1 MRNKKHS
8 LVFFGTPEFAVVVL
22 ERLKTGG
29 LKPDLIVT
37 QPDRPQG
44 RQRKLTAPPVK
55 LWALEQA
62 ISCWQPERVKNENF
76 LCRLRAFAPDL
87 ILTASYGQILPQ
99 SLLDIPTLGCLNIH
113 PSLLPLYRGAAPVQ
127 AAIIAGET
135 LTGVT
140 VIEMSAGM
148 DSGPILAQCDYP
160 IAKDITAGE
169 LMSELAVVGADM
181 VLDLLP
187 AYVRGEAESREQD
200 HSKATFAGLLTREC
214 GNIDWSQSARQI
226 HNLIRGT
233 QPWPG
238 AYTFCNGNRIKIIS
252 ATLAD
257 DSAQS
262 FAAAGTIVKCGKTI
276 TVAAGS
282 GLIALEIIQPA
293 GGKVMPCCECAHNY
307 AAGTPLG
314 Q

>member
-1 MRNKKHS
+1 MLNKKHS

-22 ERLKTGG
+22 ERLKAGG
-29 LKPDLIVT
+29 VKPDLIVT

-44 RQRKLTAPPVK
+44 RRRKLTAPPAK
-55 LWALEQA
+55 LWALEQE
-62 ISCWQPERVKNENF
+62 ISCRQPERVKDENF
-76 LCRLRAFAPDL
+76 LSRLRAFAPDL

-99 SLLDIPTLGCLNIH
+99 SLLDIPALGCLNIH

-140 VIEMSAGM
+140 VIEMTAGM
-148 DSGPILAQCDYP
+148 DSGPILAQCEYP

-181 VLDLLP
+181 ILDLLP

-200 HSKATFAGLLTREC
+200 HSKATYSGLLTREC
-214 GNIDWSQSARQI
+214 GNIDWSQSARRI

-238 AYTFCNGNRIKIIS
+238 AYTFCHGNRIKIIS
-252 ATLAD
+252 AKLAD
-257 DSAQS
+257 DSDQS
-262 FAAAGTIVKCGKTI
+262 FAAAGTIVKCGETI

-282 GLIALEIIQPA
+282 GLIALEMIQPA

-307 AAGTPLG
+307 AAGTSLG